1 LFASIGNSIV
11 LSLLF
16 SILSSDIITA
26 HSILSSDSLLR
37 ILFLALTHYYAYV
50 IYRGSPIILLF
61 SQLGVG
67 TSHLYIRA
75 TISLELGL
83 KPNLVFNPRLVA
95 SPVSLL
101 RVLPLSRF
109 KAPFEALPSS
119 LHNSTLGCS
128 HTSLQTLI
136 GCQPLRRYKE
146 TPVFAYK
153 SCQLLLHARR
163 TLRPLDLNT
172 S

>member
-1 LFASIGNSIV
+1 LFFLYCS
-11 LSLLF
+11 
-16 SILSSDIITA
+16 
-26 HSILSSDSLLR
+26 
-37 ILFLALTHYYAYV
+37 LFLALTSLL
-50 IYRGSPIILLF
+50 RNCGSPIILLF

-95 SPVSLL
+95 SPISLL
-101 RVLPLSRF
+101 RVLSLSRF

-119 LHNSTLGCS
+119 LHNSTLGCGR
-128 HTSLQTLI
+128 TSLQTLI
-136 GCQPLRRYKE
+136 GCQPLRQYKE

-153 SCQLLLHARR
+153 SRQLLLRACC
-163 TLRPLDLNT
+163 TLRPLDLNRYIFNVSGIYAMKLT
-172 S
+172 QIHKYYFSHLGRKTPMNTT